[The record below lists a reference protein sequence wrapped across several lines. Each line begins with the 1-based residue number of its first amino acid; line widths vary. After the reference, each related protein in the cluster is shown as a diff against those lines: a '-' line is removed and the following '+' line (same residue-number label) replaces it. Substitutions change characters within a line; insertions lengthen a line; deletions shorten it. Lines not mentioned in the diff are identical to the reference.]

1 MLYSVVVNIAILPFA
16 AMALLTARDAIH
28 AHNLERYDEVMK
40 TIAGNQILNFY
51 PEDLVIKLDI
61 HEYPTE
67 QIVRSEVF
75 KPSRDADAY
84 FKQEAELAREFLQQ
98 SCGREQCNLEES

>member
-1 MLYSVVVNIAILPFA
+1 MLLYSIIVNIAIFSFA

-28 AHNLERYDEVMK
+28 ADDLERYDEVMK

-51 PEDLVIKLDI
+51 PENPVIRLDI

-75 KPSRDADAY
+75 KPSQDADAY
-84 FKQEAELAREFLQQ
+84 FKQEEELAQEFLQQ
-98 SCGREQCNLEES
+98 YSGEGTVN

>member
-1 MLYSVVVNIAILPFA
+1 MLLFSIIVNIAIFSFA

-28 AHNLERYDEVMK
+28 ADDLERYDEVMK

-51 PEDLVIKLDI
+51 PENQVIKLDI

-67 QIVRSEVF
+67 QIVRSEAF

-84 FKQEAELAREFLQQ
+84 FKQEEELAKEFLQQ
-98 SCGREQCNLEES
+98 YSGEGTVN

>member
-1 MLYSVVVNIAILPFA
+1 
-16 AMALLTARDAIH
+16 MALLAARDAIH
-28 AHNLERYDEVMK
+28 TDDLERYDEVMK
-40 TIAGNQILNFY
+40 TIAGNHILNFY
-51 PEDLVIKLDI
+51 PEDPVIKLDI

-67 QIVRSEVF
+67 QIVRSEMF

-98 SCGREQCNLEES
+98 SSGREQCNLDRS

>member
-1 MLYSVVVNIAILPFA
+1 
-16 AMALLTARDAIH
+16 MALLTARDAIH
-28 AHNLERYDEVMK
+28 ADDLERYDEVMK

-51 PEDLVIKLDI
+51 PENQVIKLDI

-67 QIVRSEVF
+67 QIVRSEAF

-84 FKQEAELAREFLQQ
+84 FKKEEELAKEFLQQ
-98 SCGREQCNLEES
+98 YSGEGTVN

>member
-1 MLYSVVVNIAILPFA
+1 MLYSVIVNIAIFPFA

-28 AHNLERYDEVMK
+28 ADDLERYDEVMK

-51 PEDLVIKLDI
+51 PDNLVIKLDI
-61 HEYPTE
+61 HEYPAE

-84 FKQEAELAREFLQQ
+84 FKQEEELAKEYLQQ
-98 SCGREQCNLEES
+98 YSGNEQCNLEEY

>member
-1 MLYSVVVNIAILPFA
+1 
-16 AMALLTARDAIH
+16 MALLTARDAIH
-28 AHNLERYDEVMK
+28 ADDLERYDEVMK

-51 PEDLVIKLDI
+51 PENPVIKLDI

-67 QIVRSEVF
+67 QIVRSEAF

-84 FKQEAELAREFLQQ
+84 FKQEEELAKEFLQQ
-98 SCGREQCNLEES
+98 YSGKGTVN